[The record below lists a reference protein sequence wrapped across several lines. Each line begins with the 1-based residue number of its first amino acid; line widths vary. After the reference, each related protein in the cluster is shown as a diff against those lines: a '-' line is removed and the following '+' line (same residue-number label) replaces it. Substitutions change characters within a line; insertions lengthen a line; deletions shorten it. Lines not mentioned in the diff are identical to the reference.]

1 MLTDDMGRLRDEIIA
16 MRKVRDG
23 LLSDLQKVTK
33 SRKKVVTQLC
43 SHFGHIRA
51 RMAKQTK
58 HERLAFFDNLKHTV
72 VILRKETADDL
83 AGARNAWAG
92 KS

>member
-1 MLTDDMGRLRDEIIA
+1 MLTEDMGRVRDEIIA
-16 MRKVRDG
+16 LRKVRG
-23 LLSDLQKVTK
+23 NLLSELQKVTK
-33 SRKKVVTQLC
+33 SRKKAVTQLC
-43 SHFGHIRA
+43 SHFGHIRT

-58 HERLAFFDNLKHTV
+58 HERLAFLDSLKHTV
-72 VILRKETADDL
+72 GTLRKETADDL

>member
-43 SHFGHIRA
+43 SHFGHVRS

-58 HERLAFFDNLKHTV
+58 HERLAFLDSLKHTV
-72 VILRKETADDL
+72 RLLRKETADDL
-83 AGARNAWAG
+83 VGAHNAWAG
-92 KS
+92 KN

>member
-1 MLTDDMGRLRDEIIA
+1 MLTEDMGRLRDEIIT
-16 MRKVRDG
+16 MRKVRG
-23 LLSDLQKVTK
+23 SLLSDLQKVTK
-33 SRKKVVTQLC
+33 SRKKVVAQLC
-43 SHFGHIRA
+43 SHFGHIRS

-58 HERLAFFDNLKHTV
+58 HERLAFLDSLKHAV

-83 AGARNAWAG
+83 VGARNAWVG